1 MKLFALIS
9 LFAICVV
16 ATDLKRAL
24 SATGIS
30 VVFPGDVKYA
40 NASQSYNLRFA
51 FAPAAIAYPTTAEDV
66 SALVKVGV
74 SHKVN
79 VAARSGGVSSNVNQT
94 FVDLELILVSYIA
107 NGLGGKN
114 GSLVV
119 DLSKMKNI
127 AYNAETGHA
136 FIETG
141 NRLGDI
147 ALALND
153 YGRGLPH
160 GRCTQVGIGGHSGYG
175 GFGHT
180 GRMWGLT
187 LDTIQSVTM
196 VLADGSIANV
206 SETSRPDLF
215 WAIRGSSPSFGIVT
229 TIEFKTFKA
238 PEETTIYLYQTELSV
253 ENATLVLSS
262 WQDFA
267 DVIPLEL
274 GGEVVLMR
282 GSSIGHV
289 QVWWFGGY
297 YGPIA
302 NFNATVSPFLSLF
315 PEPPTPAF
323 ITSGDWLSGLNAI
336 SFGVGPLN
344 TSTAPD
350 PSSAFYAKS
359 LMTPEETPMTQE
371 AMSALLH
378 YLGYDAY
385 DSLDNWATEVEL
397 FGGNDSAINSVP
409 LDATAFGHR
418 NVKFNIQFYAASS
431 AVAIDLADFGLLDGM
446 VGSLVS
452 NMPADWNI
460 GTYMNYI
467 DNRLDDWQKLYY
479 GPHYQRLTALKKVYD
494 PLDVFH
500 FPKAV

>member
-1 MKLFALIS
+1 MKLFALYS
-9 LFAICVV
+9 LFATSMV
-16 ATDLKRAL
+16 ATDFKKAL
-24 SATGIS
+24 SETGIS
-30 VVFPGDVKYA
+30 IVFPGDVKYA
-40 NASQSYNLRFA
+40 NASQSYNLRFS
-51 FAPAAIAYPTTAEDV
+51 FTPAAIAYPTTAEDV
-66 SALVKVGV
+66 SALVKIGV

-79 VAARSGGVSSNVNQT
+79 VAARSGGH
-94 FVDLELILVSYIA
+94 SYIA

-119 DLSKMKNI
+119 DLSQMKNI
-127 AYNAETGHA
+127 AYDAETGHA

-153 YGRGLPH
+153 YGKGLPH
-160 GRCTQVGIGGHSGYG
+160 GRCAQVGIGGHSGYG
-175 GFGHT
+175 GFGYI

-196 VLADGSIANV
+196 VLADGTVANV
-206 SETSRPDLF
+206 SETSHPDLF

-253 ENATLVLSS
+253 ENATSVLSS

-274 GGEVVLMR
+274 GGEVVLVR

-323 ITSGDWLSGLNAI
+323 ITSGDWLSGLEAV

-371 AMSALLH
+371 AMGALLH

-385 DSLDNWATEVEL
+385 DSLDSWDIEVEL
-397 FGGNDSAINSVP
+397 FGGKDSAINGVP

-418 NVKFNIQFYAASS
+418 NLKFNMQFYATS
-431 AVAIDLADFGLLDGM
+431 AVATDTASFPSADFGLLDGM
-446 VGSLVS
+446 VNSLVS

-460 GTYMNYI
+460 GAYTNYI

-479 GPHYQRLTALKKVYD
+479 GPHYERLAALKKVYD
-494 PLDVFH
+494 PLGVFH